1 MISQHG
7 HAGLSLLLVGLLM
20 GLTGCVE
27 NALDDTAYKW
37 DAWLG
42 TSKDERVR
50 ELGIPTR
57 CHAFRS
63 GGEVCEVP
71 LRAGPDTVDTISLS
85 FDPRGAVCEWM
96 YRGFYG
102 EQRSQNSCLSGLKV
116 LVQHLYPGRS
126 RNEGVAHGTV
136 PTIDPHGA

>member
-1 MISQHG
+1 MIVKQG
-7 HAGLSLLLVGLLM
+7 HTGQCLLLVGLLM
-20 GLTGCVE
+20 GLTGCAE
-27 NALDDTAYKW
+27 SALDDSAYRW

-63 GGEVCEVP
+63 GGEVCEWP
-71 LRAGPDTVDTISLS
+71 LRAGPDTVDTISLT
-85 FDPRGAVCEWM
+85 FDPRGTACEWM

-102 EQRSQNSCLSGLKV
+102 EQRSQNSC
-116 LVQHLYPGRS
+116 P
-126 RNEGVAHGTV
+126 
-136 PTIDPHGA
+136 